1 MAARFAKPGEMFEG
15 LTEGGQWTGLTKLY
29 PHELIK
35 PVWWTRPRRI
45 GVSFMGDMFN
55 DGADWRDQAAVFGAM
70 LMASQHKFLILTKQP
85 FRIRKLANC
94 LSHPSLKRW
103 LDDQLIDP
111 DLTPAQLCVEIAK
124 RKTAEP
130 VFNYRKLTDLTF
142 PPENVWT
149 GTSVENQKTADYRI
163 NQLRQLQGF
172 NGRLW
177 LSVEPMLEAITLKE
191 WLPFLDF
198 VVVGGESGPGHRPMN
213 LDWARSIRDECFEAE
228 VPFFFK
234 QTAGK
239 GFIPEDLIVHQ
250 IPSQLET
257 TEPKATA
264 SSSGKHQEVFRV
276 LH

>member
-1 MAARFAKPGEMFEG
+1 MASRFAGNGEVFEG
-15 LTEGGQWTGLTKLY
+15 LTVGKRWTGLTKLY

-35 PVWWTRPRRI
+35 PIWWTKPARI

-70 LMASQHKFLILTKQP
+70 LMAPQHKFFLLTKQP
-85 FRIRKLANC
+85 ARIQQFADC
-94 LSHPSLKRW
+94 LSHPSLKSW
-103 LDDQLIDP
+103 CDDQLIDP
-111 DLTPAQLCVEIAK
+111 DLLPAQLCVEIAK

-130 VFNYRKLTDLTF
+130 AFDHRKLTSLAF

-149 GTSVENQKTADYRI
+149 GTSVENQRTADYRI
-163 NQLRQLQGF
+163 NHLRQLRGF

-177 LSVEPMLEAITLKE
+177 LSVEPMLERIILKE

-198 VVVGGESGPGHRPMN
+198 VVVGGESGPGHRPMR
-213 LDWARSIRDECFEAE
+213 LSWARRLRYECAEAE

-239 GFIPEDLIVHQ
+239 KEIPDDLMIRQ
-250 IPSQLET
+250 FPAELDLG
-257 TEPKATA
+257 KAQA
-264 SSSGKHQEVFRV
+264 A
-276 LH
+276 LW